1 MKLDVGGLNVDSA
14 LVQASQHPSVHDIS
28 TVSGVADV
36 TIRAAYADLR
46 SDAAALVPA
55 WFAKPEALSALPQ
68 VAG

>member
-1 MKLDVGGLNVDSA
+1 MC
-14 LVQASQHPSVHDIS
+14 VQASQHPSVHEIS

-55 WFAKPEALSALPQ
+55 WFAGADVLSALPQ
-68 VAG
+68 AAG

>member
-1 MKLDVGGLNVDSA
+1 MIWTAKPGLPHA
-14 LVQASQHPSVHDIS
+14 QASQHPSVHDIS

-36 TIRAAYADLR
+36 TIRTAYADLR

-55 WFAKPEALSALPQ
+55 WFAAPEALASLPQ